1 MNEIIEKY
9 YLKPG
14 SKLAKQQI
22 GTNGVNCWFDVADV
36 DGKVSRQHRCI
47 FFADFIRAFT
57 TLKTPEQV

>member
-1 MNEIIEKY
+1 MDEIIEKY

-14 SKLAKQQI
+14 SKLAKSQI
-22 GTNGVNCWFDVADV
+22 GTNGVNCWFDVDDV
-36 DGKVSRQHRCI
+36 KQHRCI